1 MLSNFPPRRYTQAV
15 VNRRDYTSNRGPNT
29 KSTGLPSTGGAGTPG
44 STDLAVSVAQSHGG
58 LPCCGMSSPLR
69 LGVPG
74 LTEREREGEGERKRD
89 RERGGKLL
97 LLLLVSSWLST
108 PTTVS
113 KADRVV
119 GFLKMGRHGLS
130 SSGWGITFGAGTD

>member
-1 MLSNFPPRRYTQAV
+1 MLSNFHPPRYTQAV
-15 VNRRDYTSNRGPNT
+15 INRGGGYTSNRSPNT
-29 KSTGLPSTGGAGTPG
+29 ESTGLPSSGGAGAPR

-74 LTEREREGEGERKRD
+74 LTQRE
-89 RERGGKLL
+89 
-97 LLLLVSSWLST
+97 LLVSSWHST

-113 KADRVV
+113 TADRVCRFEDWAV
-119 GFLKMGRHGLS
+119 TVS
-130 SSGWGITFGAGTD
+130 PPPSGV